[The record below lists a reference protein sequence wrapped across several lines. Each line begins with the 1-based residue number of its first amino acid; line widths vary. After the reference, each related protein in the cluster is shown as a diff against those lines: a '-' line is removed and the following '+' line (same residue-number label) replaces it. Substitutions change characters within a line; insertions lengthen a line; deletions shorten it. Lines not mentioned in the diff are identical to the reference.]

1 MAVLVRPDIRYH
13 ASWIVGVAEFGRQHM
28 DGSGPAA
35 DVAALTH
42 GDAFA
47 AYVDLLRADAREDS
61 TRPEGFVPATAL
73 WMVHEGEF
81 IGFLQ
86 IRHRLSPFL
95 LEQGGHIGYS
105 VRPSARRRGHA
116 SAALQA
122 ALPVARDL
130 GIDRVLVCCDEDNAG
145 SRTVI
150 ERAGGEY
157 EDSRAGRRRYW
168 IGTEADA
175 GTP

>member
-1 MAVLVRPDIRYH
+1 MAALVRPDVRYH
-13 ASWIVGVAEFGRQHM
+13 ASWIVGVAEYGRQKM

-35 DVAALTH
+35 DVATLTH
-42 GDAFA
+42 EDAFA
-47 AYVDLLRADAREDS
+47 EYVDRLLADELEDS
-61 TRPEGFVPATAL
+61 PRPDGFVPATAL
-73 WMVHEGEF
+73 WIVHDDEF
-81 IGFLQ
+81 VGFLQ

-116 SAALQA
+116 SNALLA
-122 ALPVARDL
+122 ALPIAKDL
-130 GIDRVLVCCDEDNAG
+130 GLDRVLVCCEEDNIG

-168 IGTEADA
+168 IAT
-175 GTP
+175 